1 MKIAAVMLVILLAGA
16 SICWG
21 AKRPRRRKIPR
32 TKAKTEQVSKEERK
46 GGKSGKQEGIP
57 ERDVNFYIQKK
68 DSIFAAGDTAAF
80 VSAVLNYLSAA
91 GDSVDT
97 AMVGDILWSLEYLAQ
112 KGKLDDARKYCEKLA
127 AVDSSYAPYED
138 ILLVRG
144 YASTGKTGYAYM
156 LARKFQHIYA
166 GTRWGV
172 QIEKLAD
179 SLYKQLSPIKSKEKS
194 PVQNAAGS
202 K

>member
-32 TKAKTEQVSKEERK
+32 TKAKTEQVSHEKKK
-46 GGKSGKQEGIP
+46 GKKSGKQEGTP

-68 DSIFAAGDTAAF
+68 DSILAAGDSAAF

-112 KGKLDDARKYCEKLA
+112 KGKLDDAKRYCEKLA

-156 LARKFQHIYA
+156 LARKFQHIHA

-179 SLYKQLSPIKSKEKS
+179 SLYKQLSPIKPKEKS
-194 PVQNAAGS
+194 PAQNAAGS